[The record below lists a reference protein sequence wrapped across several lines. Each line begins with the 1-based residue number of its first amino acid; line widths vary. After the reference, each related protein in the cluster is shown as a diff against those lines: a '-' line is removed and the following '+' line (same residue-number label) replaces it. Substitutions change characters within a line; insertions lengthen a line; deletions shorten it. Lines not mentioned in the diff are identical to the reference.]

1 MGEPRTSPRKQRN
14 RKGARGHEGGESE
27 EVNALNGAKCYIC
40 NKNWHTAPNWPRRGK
55 GEGKGKVKGKGKD
68 TKGSKGGKG
77 TSKGKGGGPKGGCW
91 KCGGNHYEA
100 QCPNQTAQA
109 SSLATAFHLGSLVEK
124 ELGKVESGEDDA
136 IALKREI
143 REELSLE
150 IGVHEF
156 IAESEVE
163 LSERIIRMRV
173 YRCSVVDMTC
183 LQCSDHSEIRWIQK
197 SDLFKLA
204 WAPADIPILSV
215 LAERL

>member
-1 MGEPRTSPRKQRN
+1 MKNKIIVVAAAIIKDHKLFVARRAAQLKQ
-14 RKGARGHEGGESE
+14 GD
-27 EVNALNGAKCYIC
+27 L
-40 NKNWHTAPNWPRRGK
+40 W
-55 GEGKGKVKGKGKD
+55 
-68 TKGSKGGKG
+68 
-77 TSKGKGGGPKGGCW
+77 
-91 KCGGNHYEA
+91 
-100 QCPNQTAQA
+100 
-109 SSLATAFHLGSLVEK
+109 
-124 ELGKVESGEDDA
+124 ELPGGKVESGEDDA

-173 YRCSVVDMTC
+173 YRCSVVDVTC